1 MGESLL
7 SSDSTY
13 KWNIP
18 PKIQF
23 MHIKIVQFPSVILFE
38 VEEEKLIKN
47 TTTIKNENRHVVF
60 AETNK
65 HIYVG
70 W

>member
-1 MGESLL
+1 
-7 SSDSTY
+7 
-13 KWNIP
+13 
-18 PKIQF
+18 

-70 W
+70 